1 MSHDETNPKLTAL
14 QSFLPLVIL
23 FGLDYFTVT
32 LTGNALLSAYS
43 LAIFAVEI
51 LLLIVFSKGEI
62 CNGQR
67 SRLIKANHY
76 LGLFWAVW
84 LIMAILQGSPSS
96 IILSLLGLA
105 VAAMIA
111 WRHYL
116 SVASGLSLLGL
127 ILYFYMVSQQHE
139 IALRWLCYNPIS
151 QLLLG
156 VLLANILL
164 LISRNRLQ
172 GFIALLPFAM
182 AILLALNAFYVLSIL
197 AFFAETMPTV
207 PDMPMELPVLV
218 YFFLHIM
225 MMAIIAFHILRKI
238 KLDYFNL
245 ILLFFMAA
253 SLPIWLGF
261 LVQPL

>member
-14 QSFLPLVIL
+14 QSFLPLIIL
-23 FGLDYFTVT
+23 LGLDYFGAT
-32 LTGNALLSAYS
+32 LNGSALLSQYS
-43 LAIFAVEI
+43 LAIFAAEI
-51 LLLIVFSKGEI
+51 LLLIVFTKGEI

-76 LGLFWAVW
+76 LGLFWIVW
-84 LIMAILQGSPSS
+84 LIIALLQGSLSS
-96 IILSLLGLA
+96 VMLSLLGLVV
-105 VAAMIA
+105 VALMA

-116 SVASGLSLLGL
+116 SLATGLSLLGSV
-127 ILYFYMVSQQHE
+127 LYLYMVSQQQE
-139 IALRWLCYNPIS
+139 MALRWLCYNPIS
-151 QLLLG
+151 QLLIG
-156 VLLANILL
+156 VMLANMLL

-197 AFFAETMPTV
+197 AFFPETIPVV
-207 PDMPMELPVLV
+207 PDMPAELPILV
-218 YFFLHIM
+218 YFLLHIM
-225 MMAIIAFHILRKI
+225 MMAIIGFHILRKI

-245 ILLFFMAA
+245 ILLFFMAT